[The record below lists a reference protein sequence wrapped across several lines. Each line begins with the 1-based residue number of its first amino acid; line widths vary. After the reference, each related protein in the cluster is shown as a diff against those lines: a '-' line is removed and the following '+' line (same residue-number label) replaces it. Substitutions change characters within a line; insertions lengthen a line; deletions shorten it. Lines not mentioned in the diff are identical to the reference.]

1 MTNFSNTNKLSN
13 SPSCEVI
20 ENTNFQAENL
30 NSTTSTAPVDLQNT
44 PKSMKRK
51 QPDHLERT
59 FIEMIGAITRQLNKK
74 TDIDSEDVDEQF
86 CRYIT
91 AELKRK
97 DEETKKEIKKKILSL
112 FFDFS
117 V

>member
-1 MTNFSNTNKLSN
+1 MMVRTIGCFRFTNTRSPMTNLSNTNKLSN

-30 NSTTSTAPVDLQNT
+30 IPTTSTAPMDLQNT

-59 FIEMIGAITRQLNKK
+59 FIEMFGAITRQLKKK
-74 TDIDSEDVDEQF
+74 TEIDSKMLMNSFAD
-86 CRYIT
+86 T
-91 AELKRK
+91 
-97 DEETKKEIKKKILSL
+97 
-112 FFDFS
+112 
-117 V
+117 